1 MSMQSVPVSE
11 LTIVDEQSFET
22 LALYR
27 ALRTRM
33 DEADPVFL
41 ITDPNG
47 DEGERARLLNL
58 GFWDPSSFMEVL
70 TEPVITADQLAH
82 NALHHCGYG
91 ALGDAARSLEGLLLV
106 ESIASAMDI
115 YWLGRLLAEAPY
127 AEFLESQVPAI
138 SEAAS
143 GAGASSEEFADL
155 LQLAA
160 ENPPKAFGDLRSVL
174 FDTALGLTRAV
185 DVHEADR
192 VLREQSTHQWSVLT
206 HHYAITNWILFAR
219 INGSHTSDTKSV
231 LDLDQRLRGVKNPV
245 TELQSIWALHA

>member
-33 DEADPVFL
+33 DEAEPVFL

-143 GAGASSEEFADL
+143 GAGASSGSSL
-155 LQLAA
+155 IYCNWL
-160 ENPPKAFGDLRSVL
+160 ENPPKAFGDLRSYSLIRLWVSHASMFMKRIAYSGSSRL
-174 FDTALGLTRAV
+174 
-185 DVHEADR
+185 
-192 VLREQSTHQWSVLT
+192 
-206 HHYAITNWILFAR
+206 
-219 INGSHTSDTKSV
+219 ING
-231 LDLDQRLRGVKNPV
+231 LC
-245 TELQSIWALHA
+245 